1 MVPAILIYLLKAN
14 IALTLFFLAYR
25 FGLRRLTFYT
35 GNRVFLLTGIV
46 FSSLFPLVS
55 IDAFVNNH
63 EVLAGTVMTY
73 IPDLA
78 AWQAPAPVF
87 TIWTLLVYIFWTG
100 VSVMAIR
107 FAIQLFSL
115 WKIHRSSHHSE
126 IDHTPVQVLQQPV
139 NPFSFFRKIYINP
152 SLHQPDELPAILRHE
167 MVHVGQWHSVDVLLG
182 ELNNIFYW
190 FNPGAWLMKTAIRE
204 NLEFITDRYLLKQ
217 GLDKT
222 TYQYNLIK
230 VSGIPYAT
238 AIANNFNFS
247 HLKNRIIM
255 MNSKKSSRYQVARYL
270 VLGLL
275 VGGTVLSL
283 NYTKATSVM
292 SFANAK
298 DTVPPPPPPSPKIPP
313 PPPAPP
319 KDAKQ
324 VPPPP
329 PPPPK
334 VEKAKAP
341 LPPPIIIKDVAP
353 AQPRTNA
360 LTLRLDDPSK
370 APLYVLD
377 GKVVSSIESISPDG
391 IAAIEVLKDQS
402 AAAIYGERGR
412 NGVIMVTTKKNAIS
426 IVPVELSDMGVAR
439 DTGSRITVSSASS
452 PKVVGY
458 KQGQKVS
465 SGGNAQGI
473 PAGMLILLDGKKV
486 TREEINLLPPDKIK
500 SMEVIKGNKATMYKG
515 TPQPNGIIRITTK
528 GNTINVSGVTTIDAD
543 TITVK

>member
-1 MVPAILIYLLKAN
+1 
-14 IALTLFFLAYR
+14 
-25 FGLRRLTFYT
+25 
-35 GNRVFLLTGIV
+35 
-46 FSSLFPLVS
+46 
-55 IDAFVNNH
+55 
-63 EVLAGTVMTY
+63 
-73 IPDLA
+73 
-78 AWQAPAPVF
+78 
-87 TIWTLLVYIFWTG
+87 
-100 VSVMAIR
+100 
-107 FAIQLFSL
+107 
-115 WKIHRSSHHSE
+115 
-126 IDHTPVQVLQQPV
+126 
-139 NPFSFFRKIYINP
+139 
-152 SLHQPDELPAILRHE
+152 
-167 MVHVGQWHSVDVLLG
+167 
-182 ELNNIFYW
+182 
-190 FNPGAWLMKTAIRE
+190 
-204 NLEFITDRYLLKQ
+204 
-217 GLDKT
+217 
-222 TYQYNLIK
+222 
-230 VSGIPYAT
+230 
-238 AIANNFNFS
+238 
-247 HLKNRIIM
+247 M

-334 VEKAKAP
+334 VEKVKAP
-341 LPPPIIIKDVAP
+341 PPPPIIIKDVAP
-353 AQPRTNA
+353 AQPPTNA

-426 IVPVELSDMGVAR
+426 IVPVELSDMGVTR
-439 DTGSRITVSSASS
+439 DTGNRITVSSASS

-465 SGGNAQGI
+465 SGTTTGNVIGISSGGNAQGI
-473 PAGMLILLDGKKV
+473 PAGMLILVDGKKV
-486 TREEINLLPPDKIK
+486 TREELNLLPPDKIK
-500 SMEVIKGNKATMYKG
+500 SMNVIKGNKATMYKG
-515 TPQPNGIIRITTK
+515 TPHPEGIISITTK

>member
-1 MVPAILIYLLKAN
+1 
-14 IALTLFFLAYR
+14 
-25 FGLRRLTFYT
+25 
-35 GNRVFLLTGIV
+35 
-46 FSSLFPLVS
+46 
-55 IDAFVNNH
+55 
-63 EVLAGTVMTY
+63 
-73 IPDLA
+73 
-78 AWQAPAPVF
+78 
-87 TIWTLLVYIFWTG
+87 
-100 VSVMAIR
+100 
-107 FAIQLFSL
+107 
-115 WKIHRSSHHSE
+115 
-126 IDHTPVQVLQQPV
+126 
-139 NPFSFFRKIYINP
+139 
-152 SLHQPDELPAILRHE
+152 
-167 MVHVGQWHSVDVLLG
+167 
-182 ELNNIFYW
+182 
-190 FNPGAWLMKTAIRE
+190 
-204 NLEFITDRYLLKQ
+204 
-217 GLDKT
+217 
-222 TYQYNLIK
+222 
-230 VSGIPYAT
+230 
-238 AIANNFNFS
+238 
-247 HLKNRIIM
+247 